1 MGPMDDVRALELVF
15 AGAVVLAALLVYA
28 AANRLG
34 SRSALV
40 TGTSVLGA
48 AAAASWVVVAFDPK
62 EELVLSATGTT
73 GAFLAGLVSIPL
85 RRALDRNRR
94 LEADAADAEKLMR
107 RRMEALVEENA
118 AELERLVARTRA
130 DTISMV
136 GEEER
141 RIAEERRRLIAE
153 QERKASGELAEALAA
168 VQRRVESRLTGWTED
183 LDRTLQKL
191 AAEVEKVAERQK
203 AAVAEAEA
211 RIAIDINRLSVG
223 SEEERAAIGRL
234 REELARSAEQVVAQ
248 STAELESHAQDR
260 RRALHE
266 LAERLRRRERELQE
280 RIEREEAEAVAR
292 ITAGLA
298 DAERRAVE
306 QLQRTNER
314 AVTSYADA
322 ASNQFLESIRAA
334 REDAARRLARELD
347 RAVESFAREAQSV
360 LADRLSQ
367 VSDAG
372 VQRIEKRVTQVAEQ
386 MERQRDELFGG
397 LEERLAAAEA
407 DIRVRLQTLAR
418 DAEAERTVLDA
429 RLQEL
434 SHRID
439 EAVATARDRLARL
452 DELGTR

>member
-1 MGPMDDVRALELVF
+1 MDAARVLELVF
-15 AGAVVLAALLVYA
+15 ALSVILAAGLVYA
-28 AANRLG
+28 AANRRA

-40 TGTSVLGA
+40 AGTSVLGA
-48 AAAASWVVVAFDPK
+48 AVAGSWVVVAFAPGEDT
-62 EELVLSATGTT
+62 VLSAAGTT
-73 GAFLAGLVSIPL
+73 AAFLAGLVALPL
-85 RRALDRNRR
+85 RRSLDRNRR
-94 LEADAADAEKLMR
+94 LEADAAAVELRMR
-107 RRMEALVEENA
+107 RRMEELVEENT

-130 DTISMV
+130 DTISLV

-153 QERKASGELAEALAA
+153 QERKASGELAEVLAA
-168 VQRRVESRLTGWTED
+168 VQRRVESRLAAWTED

-203 AAVAEAEA
+203 VAVADAEA

-234 REELARSAEQVVAQ
+234 REELARAAEQMVAQ

-266 LAERLRRRERELQE
+266 LAERLRRRERELAE

-292 ITAGLA
+292 ITSGLA

-306 QLQRTNER
+306 QLARTNER
-314 AVTSYADA
+314 AATSYADA
-322 ASNQFLESIRAA
+322 ASAQFLEAIRSA

-347 RAVESFAREAQSV
+347 RAVESFTREAQAV

-367 VSDAG
+367 IGDAG
-372 VQRIEKRVTQVAEQ
+372 VKRFERRVTQVAESF
-386 MERQRDELFGG
+386 ERQREELFGG
-397 LEERLAAAEA
+397 LEERLGATETE
-407 DIRVRLQTLAR
+407 IRSRLQTLAR
-418 DAEAERTVLDA
+418 DAEAERTVLDG

-439 EAVATARDRLARL
+439 DAVTSARERLARL
-452 DELGTR
+452 EELRTR